1 MSIKNPKILIVS
13 LVLAVLSGC
22 ITTEYNVGTRKEDIM
37 FYSSEK
43 EVAMGRNI
51 SDYIKEEYEISQ
63 NPYYVERV
71 SEIGQR
77 LAGVCDRQAI
87 NYYFYAIED
96 KEGKEEKN
104 AFSVPGGYI
113 YIFESLLNDL
123 NDDELAYVLAHE
135 IGHVVSRHSIKRLQA
150 AMGYN
155 FLIIASGYADADPG
169 FQRGLAFALAQIIM
183 GFSRED
189 EFNADELAVKYTQL
203 AGFDPKAGVEV
214 LEKFYEESKK
224 EIRPISYFKTHPYPA
239 QRIRNLKETL
249 RMPLDVDDYL
259 SF

>member
-1 MSIKNPKILIVS
+1 
-13 LVLAVLSGC
+13 
-22 ITTEYNVGTRKEDIM
+22 
-37 FYSSEK
+37 
-43 EVAMGRNI
+43 
-51 SDYIKEEYEISQ
+51 
-63 NPYYVERV
+63 
-71 SEIGQR
+71 
-77 LAGVCDRQAI
+77 
-87 NYYFYAIED
+87 
-96 KEGKEEKN
+96 
-104 AFSVPGGYI
+104 
-113 YIFESLLNDL
+113 
-123 NDDELAYVLAHE
+123 
-135 IGHVVSRHSIKRLQA
+135 
-150 AMGYN
+150 MGYN
-155 FLIIASGYADADPG
+155 FLVIASGYADADPG

-189 EFNADELAVKYTQL
+189 EFNADELAAKYTQL